1 MIDSIKF
8 DESLKGIYK
17 NLSNTSLKGEDAN
30 QKSAGTS
37 FKEIFNKAF
46 NEVNGF
52 NTDADKAITDFA
64 TGKNTDIHNTMI
76 AMEKADI
83 SFQLMMQ
90 VRNKLVAA
98 YQEIY
103 RMQV

>member
-1 MIDSIKF
+1 MDKVTLSPNISKLTSTFNTSKATALNKIQDKQTFGNLLDQSIKEV
-8 DESLKGIYK
+8 DQAHKQADNMITKMAS
-17 NLSNTSLKGEDAN
+17 GEN
-30 QKSAGTS
+30 
-37 FKEIFNKAF
+37 
-46 NEVNGF
+46 V
-52 NTDADKAITDFA
+52 
-64 TGKNTDIHNTMI
+64 DIHNTMI
-76 AMEKADI
+76 AIEKADI

>member
-1 MIDSIKF
+1 MIDSMTI
-8 DESLKGIYK
+8 DQSLKGIYT
-17 NLSNTSLKGEDAN
+17 NLSNSSLKGEDVN
-30 QKSAGTS
+30 GKSAGTS
-37 FKEIFNKAF
+37 FTDIFSKTF
-46 NEVNGF
+46 NEVNELS
-52 NTDADKAITDFA
+52 TDADRAITDFA